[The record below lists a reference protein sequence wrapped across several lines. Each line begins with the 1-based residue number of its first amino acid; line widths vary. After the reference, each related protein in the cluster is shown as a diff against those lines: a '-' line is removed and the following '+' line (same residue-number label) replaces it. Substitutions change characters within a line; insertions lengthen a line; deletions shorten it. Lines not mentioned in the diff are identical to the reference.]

1 MDQRLREKSLGLFL
15 FVYFNVPI
23 IARTLERSIEM
34 TFTNWLI
41 NGGAELIM
49 GLALMIDGMYRIYN
63 GTF

>member
-1 MDQRLREKSLGLFL
+1 M
-15 FVYFNVPI
+15 N
-23 IARTLERSIEM
+23 
-34 TFTNWLI
+34 TFTSWLI